1 MTAGAALA
9 PQTKFEGRLEDYA
22 ELRSWGLTRRQAAER
37 MGVTLRT
44 AERYEATL
52 RQLPQDGGNR

>member
-22 ELRSWGLTRRQAAER
+22 ELRSWGLTAAR
-37 MGVTLRT
+37 PPSGW
-44 AERYEATL
+44 A
-52 RQLPQDGGNR
+52 